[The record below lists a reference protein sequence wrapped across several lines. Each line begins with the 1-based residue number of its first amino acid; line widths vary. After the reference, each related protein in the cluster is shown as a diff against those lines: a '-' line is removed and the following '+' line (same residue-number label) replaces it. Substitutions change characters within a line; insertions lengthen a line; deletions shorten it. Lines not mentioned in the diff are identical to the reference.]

1 MEANTDSRVPALSL
15 AESLAL
21 PRRRALSLLAGSA
34 CAAIGVGTR
43 RAHAQGRT
51 IRIGV
56 TLDSSGVEKANGN
69 GLFQGSSAYFAA
81 LNKAGGVHGTPVE
94 LVLADDQFKPDVAKA
109 NAQKFGADPSVLAIV
124 HPLGTRQTA
133 AVMEAVPEMPVI
145 GPNTGTAGLRKK
157 SSPNTFWV
165 RANYDQEVDKLVAT
179 ATAQGLQ
186 NIGLVH
192 PNDPLGQSVLAAFNA
207 SIAKYKLTP
216 GIVATTPNTT
226 SSEVEPAA
234 LAIAKAAPQVVIM
247 GLAGTA
253 PAFLR
258 SLRKAGCISNCYGL
272 SITASAA
279 SIQEL
284 GELSRGLGFSIV
296 VPSPFAAKHEVVRR
310 YQADMAS
317 IGAKDFSL
325 PSLEGYIDARV
336 LAEGL
341 LRAGPGAT
349 RGSLAA
355 ALERIESFD
364 LGGMRISY
372 GRGNREGSHFVDVA
386 VVGPNGRIIS

>member
-1 MEANTDSRVPALSL
+1 MKANSDSLVLSL
-15 AESLAL
+15 A
-21 PRRRALSLLAGSA
+21 PRRRALSILAGTA
-34 CAAIGVGTR
+34 CAALGVGVSR
-43 RAHAQGRT
+43 VRAQGRP

-56 TLDSSGVEKANGN
+56 TLDNSGVEKANGT

-81 LNKAGGVHGTPVE
+81 LNKAGGIHGTPVE
-94 LVLADDQFKPDVAKA
+94 LVLADDQFKPEVAKA
-109 NAQKFGADPSVLAIV
+109 NALKFAADPTVLAIV

-133 AVMEAVPEMPVI
+133 AVMDAVPELPVV
-145 GPNTGTAGLRKK
+145 GPNTGTAALRKK
-157 SSPNTFWV
+157 ASPNTYWV

-179 ATAQGLQ
+179 ATAQGIQ
-186 NIGLVH
+186 SIGLVH

-207 SIAKYKLTP
+207 SLAKYKLQA
-216 GIVATTPNTT
+216 GVIATTPNTT

-234 LAIAKAAPQVVIM
+234 IAIAKAAPQVVIM

-253 PAFLR
+253 PAFLQA
-258 SLRKAGCISNCYGL
+258 LRKAGSTSNCYGL

-279 SIQEL
+279 SIAQL

-296 VPSPFAAKHEVVRR
+296 VPSPYAAKHEVVRR
-310 YQADMAS
+310 YQADMTAA
-317 IGAKDFSL
+317 GAKEFSL

-341 LRAGPGAT
+341 LRAGPGAS
-349 RGSLAA
+349 RASLAA
-355 ALERIESFD
+355 ALERIEGFD

-372 GRGNREGSHFVDVA
+372 GRGNREGSRFVDVA
-386 VVGPNGRIIS
+386 VVGANGKIIS

>member
-1 MEANTDSRVPALSL
+1 M
-15 AESLAL
+15 
-21 PRRRALSLLAGSA
+21 
-34 CAAIGVGTR
+34 I
-43 RAHAQGRT
+43 
-51 IRIGV
+51 
-56 TLDSSGVEKANGN
+56 
-69 GLFQGSSAYFAA
+69 
-81 LNKAGGVHGTPVE
+81 
-94 LVLADDQFKPDVAKA
+94 
-109 NAQKFGADPSVLAIV
+109 

-133 AVMEAVPEMPVI
+133 AVMEAVPEIPLV
-145 GPNTGTAGLRKK
+145 GPNTGTVGLRKK

-165 RANYDQEVDKLVAT
+165 RANYDQEVDKLIAT
-179 ATAQGLQ
+179 ATAQGVQ

-207 SIAKYKLTP
+207 SMAKYKLQP
-216 GIVATTPNTT
+216 GIVATTPGTT
-226 SSEVEPAA
+226 SPEVEPAA
-234 LAIAKAAPQVVIM
+234 QAIGKAAPQVVVM

-258 SLRKAGCISNCYGL
+258 ALRKTGCTSNCYGL
-272 SITASAA
+272 SISASAA

-296 VPSPFAAKHEVVRR
+296 VPSPFAAKYEIVRR
-310 YQADMAS
+310 YQADMLA

-341 LRAGPGAT
+341 LRAGPGAG
-349 RGSLAA
+349 RASLAA
-355 ALERIESFD
+355 ALERLEGFD
-364 LGGMRISY
+364 VGGMRISY

>member
-1 MEANTDSRVPALSL
+1 MEANTDSRARSRAL
-15 AESLAL
+15 L

-34 CAAIGVGTR
+34 CAAIGVATR
-43 RAHAQGRT
+43 RAHAQGRQ

-56 TLDSSGVEKANGN
+56 TLDNSGVEKANGS

-81 LNKAGGVHGTPVE
+81 LNKAGGVHGVPVE
-94 LVLADDQFKPDVAKA
+94 LVLADDQFKPDLAKA
-109 NAQKFGADPSVLAIV
+109 NAQKFAADASVLAIV

-133 AVMEAVPEMPVI
+133 AVMEAAPEMPIV
-145 GPNTGTAGLRKK
+145 GPNTGTTGLRKK
-157 SSPNTFWV
+157 QSPNTYWV
-165 RANYDQEVDKLVAT
+165 RANYDQEVDKLVTT
-179 ATAQGLQ
+179 AMAQGFE

-207 SIAKYKLTP
+207 SLAKHKLQS

-253 PAFLR
+253 PAFVR
-258 SLRKAGCISNCYGL
+258 ALRKTGSQSNCYGL

-284 GELSRGLGFSIV
+284 GALSRGLGFSIV
-296 VPSPFAAKHEVVRR
+296 VPSPFAAKFEIVRR
-310 YQADMAS
+310 YQADMAAL
-317 IGAKDFSL
+317 GASDFSL

-341 LRAGPGAT
+341 LRAGPGAS
-349 RGSLAA
+349 RASLAA
-355 ALERIESFD
+355 ALERIEGFD

-386 VVGPNGRIIS
+386 VVGSNGKIIS